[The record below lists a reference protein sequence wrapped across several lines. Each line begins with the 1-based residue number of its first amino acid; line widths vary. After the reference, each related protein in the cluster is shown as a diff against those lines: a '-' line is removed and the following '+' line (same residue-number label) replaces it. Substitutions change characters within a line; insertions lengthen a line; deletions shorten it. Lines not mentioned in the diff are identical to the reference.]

1 MSELIIH
8 DYVDFSVSWPTIDE
22 LRVSGRDYRLY
33 SLLEYVPFSK
43 WWSRFKQQLTLTAS
57 SHYTC
62 AIYLP
67 NVFLPH
73 AYVTWRQL
81 ILDIPFRPFG
91 LNAAKHFK
99 LFGFPIFDFERPWW
113 RLFQKCVSFHTCLYF
128 CVLFLSCHRAFHKM
142 KIKKGSTN
150 YYLDYVMLTVHL
162 CVMVMGI

>member
-91 LNAAKHFK
+91 LMLPSTLNYLA
-99 LFGFPIFDFERPWW
+99 
-113 RLFQKCVSFHTCLYF
+113 FQFSILSVPDDDYSKN
-128 CVLFLSCHRAFHKM
+128 VLFSYLPILLCLIFVLPQSLS
-142 KIKKGSTN
+142 
-150 YYLDYVMLTVHL
+150 
-162 CVMVMGI
+162 

>member
-62 AIYLP
+62 AIYFP
-67 NVFLPH
+67 NVFLPQ

-81 ILDIPFRPFG
+81 ILAIPFRPFG

-113 RLFQKCVSFHTCLYF
+113 RLFQKCVVFILAYTFVSYF
-128 CVLFLSCHRAFHKM
+128 CLATEPFIRWK
-142 KIKKGSTN
+142 
-150 YYLDYVMLTVHL
+150 
-162 CVMVMGI
+162 